1 MFMYTK
7 GSNYYE
13 LRIWNEIVFH
23 NIENDEKE
31 NREVERGK
39 REREREGEKKEVRKK
54 RFRHYERKISARE
67 TDKQ

>member
-13 LRIWNEIVFH
+13 LRIWNEIVFY
-23 NIENDEKE
+23 NMENGEKE

-39 REREREGEKKEVRKK
+39 RGREKEKEREEGSEKE
-54 RFRHYERKISARE
+54 KIP
-67 TDKQ
+67 TL

>member
-23 NIENDEKE
+23 NIENGEKE

-39 REREREGEKKEVRKK
+39 RERERERERRRK
-54 RFRHYERKISARE
+54 
-67 TDKQ
+67 